1 MELLQKEILTKKETE
16 ALLSISPQ
24 TCRNWVKNGTLKS
37 HNIGRRVFFK
47 YSEIIEDHFS
57 NSGDKLSA

>member
-1 MELLQKEILTKKETE
+1 MEQVQKEILTKKETE

-24 TCRNWVKNGTLKS
+24 TCRNWVKNGILKS

-57 NSGDKLSA
+57 NSKDKLSA

>member
-24 TCRNWVKNGTLKS
+24 TCRNWVKNGALKP

-57 NSGDKLSA
+57 NSEDKLSA

>member
-24 TCRNWVKNGTLKS
+24 T
-37 HNIGRRVFFK
+37 
-47 YSEIIEDHFS
+47 EIIEDPFS

>member
-1 MELLQKEILTKKETE
+1 MEIIQKEILTKKETE

-47 YSEIIEDHFS
+47 YSEIVEDHFS
-57 NSGDKLSA
+57 NSEDKLSA